1 MAYQQILSPNCRA
14 SWILQLDLLQKPGNM
29 SILTPVM
36 INLHWLP
43 IQYRIQFKLL
53 LLIYK
58 SLHGLAPSHLTDKL
72 SLRPNKGLR
81 SDNQLLLNV
90 PVSTL
95 RLKFYGDRA
104 FSVARPTLWNA
115 LPKNI
120 RLCAILAAF
129 NTSLKTYLFKKA
141 YKVWPCV
148 PYWYILLHI
157 CFYYLHWF
165 FTFITSLYQLCQSL
179 AMIECYISILY
190 HNCIT
195 LIYFIALHVLFVF
208 YVQRWRTLWF
218 GAIKINNYYY

>member
-1 MAYQQILSPNCRA
+1 MVYQQILLPNFRA
-14 SWILQLDLLQKPGNM
+14 ILNIAARLVTKTRKYEH
-29 SILTPVM
+29 ITPVM

-58 SLHGLAPSHLTDKL
+58 SLYGLAPSYLTDKL

-104 FSVARPTLWNA
+104 FSFAGPTLWNA

-120 RLCAILAAF
+120 RLCTTLAAF
-129 NTSLKTYLFKKA
+129 KTSLKTFLLKKT
-141 YKVWPCV
+141 YKVWLCT
-148 PYWYILLHI
+148 LL
-157 CFYYLHWF
+157 
-165 FTFITSLYQLCQSL
+165 
-179 AMIECYISILY
+179 
-190 HNCIT
+190 
-195 LIYFIALHVLFVF
+195 
-208 YVQRWRTLWF
+208 
-218 GAIKINNYYY
+218 K